1 MYEILRPKYPTIIE
15 IMQQI
20 PNINTADLQKLD
32 EKVSVSNIT
41 KGNKIDK
48 IKKDLF
54 KKITGQ
60 VSFVFFSN

>member
-1 MYEILRPKYPTIIE
+1 
-15 IMQQI
+15 MQQI
-20 PNINTADLQKLD
+20 PNINVADLQKLD
-32 EKVSVSNIT
+32 EKLSASNNST

-60 VSFVFFSN
+60 VSVEHYNI